1 MWLMIYFFLVINR
14 QGKTRLS
21 KFYTPVDHQ
30 EKFTMIQEVQK
41 SVAVRDTKSQSNF
54 LEFQWKSNQIIK
66 LIYKRYAGLNFI
78 IGVDK
83 NANELAALEMIHFF
97 VETLDKFF
105 GNVCE
110 LDLIFNFYKVYHV
123 LDEVFLGGELQ
134 EMSKPL
140 ILARLTQLSRLQ

>member
-1 MWLMIYFFLVINR
+1 MLYFLLVINK

-21 KFYTPVDHQ
+21 KFYTPVDGA
-30 EKFTMIQEVQK
+30 ERLSIIQEVQK
-41 SVAVRDTKSQSNF
+41 SVAPRDSKSQSNF
-54 LEFQWKSNQIIK
+54 VEFQWKPNQTIK
-66 LIYKRYAGLNFI
+66 LIYKRYAGLFFI
-78 IGVDK
+78 FGVDK
-83 NANELAALEMIHFF
+83 DANELSILEMIHFF
-97 VETLDKFF
+97 VETLDQFF

-123 LDEVFLGGELQ
+123 LDEVFLGGEFQ